1 MTPTAKQQL
10 EDLLNEALDEQRQLA
25 IKKLEGIINRFK
37 KKYTMLVDE
46 EFILRKQNLEELAKL
61 EPDSA
66 LIKRNDR
73 QLDLIVADVKAC
85 LHSIRLLKEGL
96 DTL

>member
-46 EFILRKQNLEELAKL
+46 EFILRKQKLEESAKL

-66 LIKRNDR
+66 VIKRNDR
-73 QLDLIVADVKAC
+73 QLDLIVAEVKAC
-85 LHSIRLLKEGL
+85 MHAIRLLKEEL